1 VEAVRAHARKTDF
14 KPLTFQIRL
23 LIKKNWVWTGTYFA
37 NAQDQ
42 RRAGTWA

>member
-14 KPLTFQIRL
+14 KPLTFGQIRQQT
-23 LIKKNWVWTGTYFA
+23 KWACTGTYFA

-42 RRAGTWA
+42 KRVEITD